1 MDGVVGSA
9 AALAARAD
17 LLRAGVRAVRD
28 HRRVYL
34 QHGTVRDTVKLEGR
48 IFKKIIINISDLF
61 LKIRFLLAVDLG
73 AFHQRNFGQIFPG
86 PH

>member
-28 HRRVYL
+28 HRRVHL
-34 QHGTVRDTVKLEGR
+34 QHGTVRDTVKLEANL
-48 IFKKIIINISDLF
+48 IKINISDLF
-61 LKIRFLLAVDLG
+61 FKDSHPSG
-73 AFHQRNFGQIFPG
+73 C
-86 PH
+86 